1 MEGDVIVNDV
11 VEIVPAA
18 AEVAITETPEVPSEG
33 TVAVD
38 TSALAMKV
46 ESLEKA
52 LKDTQSWGHKNAE
65 ELARIKR
72 ENEEVVRQANR
83 PELLQTVEG
92 LEEAIRYATNTDKDP
107 VKSWTATISEAIPDI
122 SKYLDNPEF
131 HRVAEQR
138 MQEIQGAYTNPIIAI
153 RELSNLKTQY
163 IQHMSATT
171 AKEAA
176 KKEFEDKAKKLS
188 ALSVPGGSGSAA
200 PVGNGPDWANMP
212 ADEFHKHRS
221 KVLGF

>member
-18 AEVAITETPEVPSEG
+18 TETVITETTEAPVEKV
-33 TVAVD
+33 VD
-38 TSALAMKV
+38 ANELAMKV

-72 ENEEVVRQANR
+72 EKDESVRQANR
-83 PELLQTVEG
+83 PELLQTVDG

-107 VKSWTATISEAIPDI
+107 VKSWTDTVNEAMPDI

-138 MQEIQGAYTNPIIAI
+138 MLEIPGAYTNPIIAI

-176 KKEFEDKAKKLS
+176 KKEYEDKAKKLS

-200 PVGNGPDWANMP
+200 PSSKEPDWANMP
-212 ADEFHKHRS
+212 AEEFNKHRS